1 MSQISVDRALVDAIF
16 EILPEDWRS
25 FRLLIT
31 PPETSEAA
39 PDITLVNPD
48 VAGAEAVPGAEVE
61 RLVGELVAL
70 LAHENR
76 PWPHISYSG
85 HLGADGEWRMRIVAP
100 LPAEEAPPPLNRTG
114 WRRTCFRFMLEAPQR
129 FAQ

>member
-1 MSQISVDRALVDAIF
+1 MLNSARSHLDQHLINALFDVV
-16 EILPEDWRS
+16 PEDWRA
-25 FRLLIT
+25 FRLT
-31 PPETSEAA
+31 VMPAREGGGA
-39 PDITLVNPD
+39 PRLALLNPD
-48 VAGAEAVPGAEVE
+48 VADADGTPGAEVE

-100 LPAEEAPPPLNRTG
+100 LPAEEAPP
-114 WRRTCFRFMLEAPQR
+114 AP
-129 FAQ
+129 